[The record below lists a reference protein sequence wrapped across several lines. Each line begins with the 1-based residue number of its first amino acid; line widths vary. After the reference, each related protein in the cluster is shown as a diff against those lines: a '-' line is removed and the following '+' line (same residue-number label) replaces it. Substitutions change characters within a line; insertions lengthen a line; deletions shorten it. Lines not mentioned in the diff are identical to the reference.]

1 MQPHLELRA
10 VLDEIV
16 PKHRERWGESD
27 EWEGLVEFQRDLG
40 AHGWS
45 APAWP
50 VEIGGRGLGVED
62 QIACDAE
69 FGRAKAP
76 RRVAVF
82 GTKNVG
88 PTIAAHGTP
97 EQKVHLQRILSADE
111 VWCQGFSEPDAG
123 SDLAG
128 LRCRA
133 VLEDD
138 HFVINGTKVWTSIG
152 MWATHCM
159 VLVRTDPDAPAH
171 RGISALLVPLDTPG
185 ITRRPIIQATGDS
198 DFAEVV
204 YEDVVVPKDAL
215 LGPLNGGWGV
225 TMSTLGYERSGVIE
239 ITGNLISEI
248 ETFLQGAAAAGKL
261 GARDRDRGAAIY
273 TRARILGWLGERS
286 LLDDGGGPNGGVA
299 GLIKL
304 AWSTLGQSFAEYAAE
319 VDGLAAIAGEHMRN
333 GRRLVASRSN
343 TIAGGTT
350 EVMKNIIGERSLGLP
365 REPKV

>member
-1 MQPHLELRA
+1 MKPNEELRA

-16 PKHRERWGESD
+16 PRHRERWGDSD
-27 EWEGLVEFQRDLG
+27 EWEGLVEFQRALG
-40 AHGWS
+40 ARGWS

-69 FGRAKAP
+69 FNHTRAP
-76 RRVAVF
+76 RRIAVF
-82 GTKNVG
+82 GVKNVG
-88 PTIAAHGTP
+88 PTIAAAGTP
-97 EQKVHLQRILSADE
+97 EQKQHLQRILMADE

-133 VLEDD
+133 ELHGD
-138 HFVINGTKVWTSIG
+138 HFVVNGTKVWTSIG
-152 MWATHCM
+152 LWATHCM
-159 VLVRTDPDAPAH
+159 LLVRTDPDAPAH

-185 ITRRPIIQATGDS
+185 ITRNPIVQATGER
-198 DFAEVV
+198 DFAEMVF
-204 YEDVVVPKDAL
+204 EDVVVPVSAL
-215 LGPLNGGWGV
+215 LGPMHGGWGV
-225 TMSTLGYERSGVIE
+225 TMSTLGYERAGVIE
-239 ITGNLISEI
+239 ISGNLITEI
-248 ETFLQGAAAAGKL
+248 EGFLHAAARDGKL
-261 GARDRDRGAAIY
+261 GARARDRGAAIY

-286 LLDDGGGPNGGVA
+286 LLADGGGPNGGVA

-304 AWSTLGQSFAEYAAE
+304 AWSTLGQSFAEYTAE
-319 VDGLAAIAGEHMRN
+319 VDGLAAIAGDNMRS
-333 GRRLVASRSN
+333 GERLVGSRSY

-350 EVMKNIIGERSLGLP
+350 EVMRNIIGERTLGLP